1 MRIGLYGGT
10 FDPPHNAHLKLAD
23 WVQKEL
29 YIYFIPTAIHALKN
43 NSDLSPTFIRLKLVE
58 AAIEGYEEFKA
69 SRIEIDRKDISYTIH
84 TLQEFKK
91 YEKLPESEMYYIIGI
106 DNLADFHMWKEPDKI
121 MELARIVVIR
131 RSGTDDQK
139 INSKYIQKVTFLES
153 PIIDISAT
161 EIRNKINLGIDV
173 SDLLPPSV
181 LKVINDYGLYF
192 PKEGDRV

>member
-1 MRIGLYGGT
+1 M
-10 FDPPHNAHLKLAD
+10 
-23 WVQKEL
+23 
-29 YIYFIPTAIHALKN
+29 
-43 NSDLSPTFIRLKLVE
+43 E
-58 AAIEGYEEFKA
+58 AAIEGYEGFKA
-69 SRIEIDRKDISYTIH
+69 SRIEIDWKDISYTIH

-91 YEKLPESEMYYIIGI
+91 YEKLPETEMYYIIGI
-106 DNLADFHMWKEPDKI
+106 DNLADFHLWKEPDKI

-139 INSKYIQKVTFLES
+139 MNSKDIHKVTFLES

-181 LKVINDYGLYF
+181 LKVINDYGLYRDQ
-192 PKEGDRV
+192 K